1 MLEGKAKASKLTGK
15 INKLDVI
22 YTDTYRIAVANGFT
36 GTIDEWL
43 ASLNPVRGVD
53 YWTDEDIAEI
63 NSYIDSKVASTILPA
78 TVE

>member
-1 MLEGKAKASKLTGK
+1 MLEGNAKASKLTGK

-22 YTDTYRIAVANGFT
+22 HTDTYRIAVANGFK

-53 YWTDEDIAEI
+53 YWTDADKAEI
-63 NSYIDSKVASTILPA
+63 NSYIDNKVASTILPA